1 MQQES
6 VKMRNFKI
14 NLGNKE
20 MTSGIIWISIGG
32 LQVLCSIFAFWYL
45 IIVGIW
51 NIVVGIMR
59 ITKKGELY
67 QKSGIEIYNEYA
79 SRLTSLVV
87 FLIVNILFGGI
98 VGIAASIY
106 DLVTRNYVIQNSYM
120 LRNEE

>member
-1 MQQES
+1 
-6 VKMRNFKI
+6 
-14 NLGNKE
+14 

-32 LQVLCSIFAFWYL
+32 LQVLSSIFAFWYL